1 MILSSYLIFYTQ
13 DLKLSKKKSFDILIT
28 WDAKYSLLVS
38 KCMNRHTGLLTYL
51 KFTSDLP
58 NTFTEGTNLSIQL
71 LYIFTK
77 NITKIKKKILHFLNS

>member
-13 DLKLSKKKSFDILIT
+13 DLKLSKKESFDILIT
-28 WDAKYSLLVS
+28 RDTKYSFLVS
-38 KCMNRHTGLLTYL
+38 KCMNKHTRLLTYL

-58 NTFTEGTNLSIQL
+58 DKFTEGTDLSIQL

-77 NITKIKKKILHFLNS
+77 NITKI